1 MAKKKFDD
9 LRSTRELRNR
19 KKLNDGKGWIKNL
32 GVKPDET
39 QEDSRRD
46 DCNNDR

>member
-9 LRSTRELRNR
+9 LRSTRELRNK

-32 GVKPDET
+32 GVKPDEP
-39 QEDSRRD
+39 QDNVHRPDNKEE
-46 DCNNDR
+46 